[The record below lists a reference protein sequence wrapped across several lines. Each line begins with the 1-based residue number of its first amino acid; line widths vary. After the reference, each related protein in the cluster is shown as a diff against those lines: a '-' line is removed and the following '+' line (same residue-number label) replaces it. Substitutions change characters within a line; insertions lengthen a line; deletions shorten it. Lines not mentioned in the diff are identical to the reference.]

1 MLQNMKNYLYTMF
14 SIETN
19 GALIWLQE
27 IDVMHF
33 KAYIGKLV
41 SNPSMHEN
49 VLNFKFYFCLNMK
62 FDEWQLLI
70 VFYLFIYCLN
80 INFINYGSYW

>member
-1 MLQNMKNYLYTMF
+1 MLPNTKNYLYTIF
-14 SIETN
+14 SIEIN

-41 SNPSMHEN
+41 SNPSMHKK
-49 VLNFKFYFCLNMK
+49 VLNSKYF
-62 FDEWQLLI
+62 
-70 VFYLFIYCLN
+70 LFEYEI
-80 INFINYGSYW
+80 W